1 MAKVPDLGSD
11 FAQKLL
17 KDLRRRRERL
27 GFESAAV
34 QRSTANIAPRASRS
48 SSEWKSRINNKQIS
62 KLQFSK
68 QISYRQDNN
77 STVGSRKPRNHGS
90 PASAPI
96 AHSQAIVPFQG
107 GDRKPKP
114 AANVDMQ
121 MALALALSNSSKLQ
135 NLQLVESNGGNY
147 LLSPSA
153 HVGKVAIGVQK
164 LNDILMAYTSDA
176 GMRGFDKRG
185 SVEVGKQLLRGAM
198 DLEESLNMLMM
209 LQEASDYLGSS
220 GNDKVLLLEGKES
233 RRSSPRPSSSARL
246 VEIVDEDS
254 EAELGSDAKG
264 SSHASMQIVPLGKS
278 QGSSA
283 NHRSTLQLTTVRK
296 SSKSNVTS
304 DQKDGSKVRM
314 PNLIA
319 KLMGLENLP
328 SAKVAA
334 ERKATERFVRRD
346 AVPRK
351 VSTTNAFSTLPIRI
365 VGSEG
370 MPSKGQIKNFLA
382 RDWTISLT
390 KSEESER
397 ATVLSNMSSHLT
409 ADKQTMQ
416 TMRQVLS
423 KQENTDRRVSVT
435 QAIGEKIVHQGGK
448 LTEESK
454 LQKTVG
460 VGCSSDRKMNFLQ
473 RFRKNATSKPVTKE
487 KDISQGSNKKL
498 GKLQAIGIKQ
508 SGIDREVKSRRT
520 REKFN
525 KENLS
530 AAENK
535 PEVRNGK
542 TNQLR
547 RQTQNKQTNKQ
558 IVDKRLQNYHQI
570 QNETAN
576 QILEDKRSL
585 KLEATH
591 TKEKVEYTT
600 LIQLKNGECSKVGDT
615 AGRKPSYNKPNNDTI
630 FRYSAAYTKD
640 TSTTRG
646 LSSDQSEKLPEE
658 IKDPTTAVAKTSA
671 GSIAEATVNNVNEPA
686 SEAKQVVEIF
696 SEGEQLQQQLQLTKD
711 VDDPS
716 RNDFNH
722 ILKSCNPRNLKSHKI
737 DVMACNSFT
746 ETQLLLKEMML
757 KDHYLLET
765 AKSITRIHVPASA
778 AHVNIGKWLDKNN
791 KVLSD
796 IGREVLRRKGKRTE
810 AMVNVSM
817 TNSAMLRLKTLD
829 DLIRELDVDIQS
841 LDIPNMKPQQQS
853 GNSPAENL
861 KMVLRSDIEN
871 THPDANSVWD
881 FGWNRIWDLPIDK
894 NEVVKDLE
902 KNILGGIITDVAKE
916 LIDVSICHG

>member
-34 QRSTANIAPRASRS
+34 QRSTANIAPPVVTCLFC
-48 SSEWKSRINNKQIS
+48 NG
-62 KLQFSK
+62 
-68 QISYRQDNN
+68 
-77 STVGSRKPRNHGS
+77 STDKATTPL
-90 PASAPI
+90 SAPESRATTVRRHRRLLHI
-96 AHSQAIVPFQG
+96 RRPSCLFRE

-121 MALALALSNSSKLQ
+121 MALALALSNSGKLQ

-153 HVGKVAIGVQK
+153 HVSKVAIGVQK
-164 LNDILMAYTSDA
+164 LNDILMAYTSGA

-185 SVEVGKQLLRGAM
+185 SVEVGRQLLRGAM

-209 LQEASDYLGSS
+209 LQEASDCLGSS
-220 GNDKVLLLEGKES
+220 GNGKVLLLEGKEES
-233 RRSSPRPSSSARL
+233 RRSPLRLSSSARL

-264 SSHASMQIVPLGKS
+264 SSDASMQIVPLRKS

-304 DQKDGSKVRM
+304 DQKDSSKVRM

-382 RDWTISLT
+382 RDWNISLT

-416 TMRQVLS
+416 TMRHVLS

-435 QAIGEKIVHQGGK
+435 QAIGEKIVHQDGK

-454 LQKTVG
+454 LQKIVG
-460 VGCSSDRKMNFLQ
+460 VGCRSDRKMNFFQ

-508 SGIDREVKSRRT
+508 SGIDREVKLRRT

-600 LIQLKNGECSKVGDT
+600 VIQLKNGECSKVGDT

-646 LSSDQSEKLPEE
+646 LSSDQSEKIPEE
-658 IKDPTTAVAKTSA
+658 IKEPTTAVAKTSA
-671 GSIAEATVNNVNEPA
+671 GSFAETTVNSVNESA

-696 SEGEQLQQQLQLTKD
+696 SEGEQLQQQLQLTKY

-722 ILKSCNPRNLKSHKI
+722 ILKSCNPTNLKSHKI
-737 DVMACNSFT
+737 DAVASNSFT
-746 ETQLLLKEMML
+746 ETQLLLREMML

-765 AKSITRIHVPASA
+765 AKSITRIHVPASV
-778 AHVNIGKWLDKNN
+778 AHVNIGKWLDKDN

-817 TNSAMLRLKTLD
+817 TSSAMLRLKTLD
-829 DLIRELDVDIQS
+829 DLIRELDADIQS
-841 LDIPNMKPQQQS
+841 LDIPRMKHQQQS
-853 GNSPAENL
+853 DNSPAENL
-861 KMVLRSDIEN
+861 KMVLRSDIVN
-871 THPDANSVWD
+871 TYPDANSVWD